1 MIQAAYQPQGKT
13 GTGTGEDETPAW
25 FTHPPSVAIQIA
37 GKAYLRSI
45 LDKNQIA
52 LFRLMIRD
60 AHRFH
65 KLASRYQRE
74 VLKSRNMKFVR
85 YFGAVEEK
93 RTVAPREPGACRKCF
108 W

>member
-1 MIQAAYQPQGKT
+1 VIQAAYQPQGKT

-60 AHRFH
+60 AHH

-74 VLKSRNMKFVR
+74 VLKS
-85 YFGAVEEK
+85 E
-93 RTVAPREPGACRKCF
+93 T
-108 W
+108 